1 MTRARIVFPALAG
14 FLFSTLAFAD
24 EPIPTPA
31 PKPSKPGEKRYV
43 LVQVEG
49 PRAETG
55 FFVPRFLSEADD
67 RVPMGD
73 ASLAGA
79 RLVDLKSDPNG
90 AAAKAFREQW
100 PADVWVGLRLDECR
114 RKVHQTTV
122 PGFPDPITGARTY
135 RTETT
140 VEMTCPALVTLVD
153 AASAKEMSST
163 KVEGHASS
171 DPQSENAEVDPIE
184 AAAHDAAER
193 AAKKAIPRA
202 R

>member
-1 MTRARIVFPALAG
+1 MSVIRTGLLV
-14 FLFSTLAFAD
+14 LAFASVAAFGA
-24 EPIPTPA
+24 ETR
-31 PKPSKPGEKRYV
+31 GGKRYV

-49 PRAETG
+49 PSAETG

-90 AAAKAFREQW
+90 AAAKAFREKW

-135 RTETT
+135 RIETT

-153 AASAKEMSST
+153 AASAKELSAT

-171 DPQSENAEVDPIE
+171 DPQSDNAEVDPIE

-193 AAKKAIPRA
+193 AARKSLPKKR
-202 R
+202 